1 MFGKDWPN
9 TLKTSCARLI
19 IAAACFLFST
29 GESSTVFAQ
38 SVAPFGPHLQAGAT
52 VFDGIGVTAGM
63 VDART
68 LYTREVHLLTDL
80 EPILRRS
87 QEQGRVALLL
97 GVGLRLYGFERLIG
111 GVGYRG
117 FDLDIG
123 LRVGPGLSFSTRD
136 TRIARN
142 RRFALVLEPN
152 VRLSGAIHP
161 NRALFV
167 EAGTT
172 RPNVRFGLWQ
182 RF

>member
-9 TLKTSCARLI
+9 TLGTPCARLI
-19 IAAACFLFST
+19 VAAACCLIIAGGPQYSA
-29 GESSTVFAQ
+29 AQ

-52 VFDGIGVTAGM
+52 VIDGIGVTAGM

-68 LYTREVHLLTDL
+68 LYTREVHMLTDL
-80 EPILRRS
+80 EPILRKSR
-87 QEQGRVALLL
+87 EQGRVALLL

-142 RRFALVLEPN
+142 RRFALVLEPSI
-152 VRLSGAIHP
+152 RLSGAIRP